1 MFKVRQRAVIAQ
13 APEGFNNYNEG
24 DEVIVETTFEDGFSH
39 ARIVGPAAPKT
50 PSPEAFRPLDAF
62 VLREAAA
69 TSGGAHLD
77 AAFSAAGVGL
87 ANHVRMGDRINLKN
101 LTRIV
106 EEANY
111 SLRRK
116 GLVLKPDYKMHG
128 ATEFVVEK
136 LKPEGSL

>member
-13 APEGFNNYNEG
+13 APNGFNDYNEG
-24 DEVIVETTFEDGFSH
+24 DEVIVETTFDEGFSH

-50 PSPEAFRPLDAF
+50 PSPEAFRPT
-62 VLREAAA
+62 V

-87 ANHVRMGDRINLKN
+87 ANHVRVGDRINLKN
-101 LTRIV
+101 LTRVI

-116 GLVLKPDYKMHG
+116 GLVLKPNYEMHG
-128 ATEFVVEK
+128 ANEFVVEK